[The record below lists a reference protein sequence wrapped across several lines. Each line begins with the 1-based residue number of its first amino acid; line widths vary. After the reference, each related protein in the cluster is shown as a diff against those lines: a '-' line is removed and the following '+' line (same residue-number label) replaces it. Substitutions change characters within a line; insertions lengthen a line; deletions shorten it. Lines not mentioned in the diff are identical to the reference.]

1 MAIAFVSEPSQSVQ
15 LANEG
20 ASKNQSFD
28 PTRIPMATYVVMAS
42 CMVAFSCFFF
52 HNPFFQPWLT
62 FSFGVSESTVGFI
75 LASGTFWLSGSMTVV
90 PSLISRL
97 GQTVVFVLGF
107 LITFVGQSITGPSS
121 LPPFSSIP
129 SSPWNIVGGLYVTH
143 VGLGFVLGPM
153 NPMVFSQLEGA
164 GFDAAHAGQAT
175 GTAFIICLSV
185 GMVLGPVIGG
195 ALVDSYGQS
204 LAYTIDSIAVLAAG
218 GVALAVLRRT
228 GRSSSQQLV

>member
-1 MAIAFVSEPSQSVQ
+1 M
-15 LANEG
+15 
-20 ASKNQSFD
+20 
-28 PTRIPMATYVVMAS
+28 
-42 CMVAFSCFFF
+42 
-52 HNPFFQPWLT
+52 
-62 FSFGVSESTVGFI
+62 
-75 LASGTFWLSGSMTVV
+75 
-90 PSLISRL
+90 
-97 GQTVVFVLGF
+97 
-107 LITFVGQSITGPSS
+107 
-121 LPPFSSIP
+121 
-129 SSPWNIVGGLYVTH
+129 TH